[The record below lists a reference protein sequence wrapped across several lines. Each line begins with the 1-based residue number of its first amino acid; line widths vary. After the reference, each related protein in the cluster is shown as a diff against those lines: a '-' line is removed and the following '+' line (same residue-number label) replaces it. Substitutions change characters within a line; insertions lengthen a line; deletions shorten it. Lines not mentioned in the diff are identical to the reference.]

1 MCGRYYIDDETA
13 KEIEKIVRQ
22 VSDKYSHKG
31 DVYPTNQVPVV
42 YSKQESLFCDN
53 IIWGFPNFKNKGVII
68 NARSETVKEKR
79 TFSDSVLHRRCII
92 PATGFYE
99 WDKAKNK
106 VTFRRKDNHI
116 LFMGGIW
123 RAYEEEK
130 RFVILTTNAN
140 ASVSMVHERMP
151 LILEQSEL
159 ENWIFD
165 DTFTDFAI
173 QKTPVLLDKIQDY
186 EQLALIDRI

>member
-13 KEIEKIVRQ
+13 KEIEKIVKQ
-22 VSDKYSHKG
+22 VSEKYSHKG

-42 YSKQESLFCDN
+42 YKKQEVLSCEN
-53 IIWGFPNFKNKGVII
+53 MTWGFPNFKNKGVMI

-79 TFSDSVLHRRCII
+79 TFSDSILHRRCII

-99 WDKAKNK
+99 WDKSKNK
-106 VTFRRKDNHI
+106 VSFKRKDNQI

-123 RAYEEEK
+123 RTYEDEK

-140 ASVSMVHERMP
+140 SSVSQIHERMP
-151 LILEQSEL
+151 LILEQTEL
-159 ENWIFD
+159 EDWIFD

-173 QKTPVLLDKIQDY
+173 QKTPVLLDKSQDY
-186 EQLALIDRI
+186 EQLSLL

>member
-22 VSDKYSHKG
+22 VSEKYSHKG

-42 YSKQESLFCDN
+42 YNKQESLSCEN
-53 IIWGFPNFKNKGVII
+53 MIWGYPNFKNKGVII
-68 NARSETVKEKR
+68 NARSETVKAKR

-92 PATGFYE
+92 PAAGFYE

-106 VTFRRKDNHI
+106 IAFQRKDNRI

-123 RAYEEEK
+123 KAYEEEK
-130 RFVILTTNAN
+130 RFVILTTGAN

-151 LILEQSEL
+151 LILEPAEL
-159 ENWIFD
+159 EDWIFD

-186 EQLALIDRI
+186 EQLTLL

>member
-13 KEIEKIVRQ
+13 KEIEKIVKQ
-22 VSDKYSHKG
+22 ISEKYSHKG

-42 YSKQESLFCDN
+42 YNKQEVLSCEN
-53 IIWGFPNFKNKGVII
+53 MTWGFPNFKKKGVLI

-79 TFSDSVLHRRCII
+79 TFSDSILHRRCII

-99 WDKAKNK
+99 WDKSKNK
-106 VTFRRKDNHI
+106 VSFKRKDNQI

-123 RAYEEEK
+123 RTYEDGK

-140 ASVSMVHERMP
+140 GSVSQIHERMP
-151 LILEQSEL
+151 LILEQTEL
-159 ENWIFD
+159 EDWIFD

-173 QKTPVLLDKIQDY
+173 QKTPVLLDKSQDY
-186 EQLALIDRI
+186 EQLSLL